1 MNVIL
6 TVIFFTHLT
15 SLADNVSTF
24 LFGEDVVF
32 SRGSLGHVASSEE
45 LRDEDRIH
53 AVGVDV
59 VRHIF
64 EDEADV
70 LIQ

>member
-1 MNVIL
+1 MISTENACTPL
-6 TVIFFTHLT
+6 A
-15 SLADNVSTF
+15 SLANNVAT
-24 LFGEDVVF
+24 LLLGEDVALR
-32 SRGSLGHVASSEE
+32 RGPFCDVASSEE
-45 LRDEDRIH
+45 LRDEDRLGSGR
-53 AVGVDV
+53 VVV